1 MIKKETSTRA
11 FDALGL
17 ALALASLPNSFANA
31 QQGGA
36 FPTFPQGS
44 APVTISTTG
53 TVGSISVVLPG
64 AVGRL
69 TSICGFVITS
79 GGTTTAIVGAATVTG
94 VVSGTMS
101 FEYVAVSSGQGLLG
115 VAFPQCI
122 PAASASATI
131 SVTSPAGGTGTV
143 GAVTAWGYQQ

>member
-1 MIKKETSTRA
+1 MIKTR
-11 FDALGL
+11 DTLSI
-17 ALALASLPNSFANA
+17 ALAMAAWPGSFCNA
-31 QQGGA
+31 QPNGA
-36 FPTFPQGS
+36 YPTFPQGS

-53 TVGSISVVLPG
+53 TVGAISVVLPG
-64 AVGRL
+64 AVNRL
-69 TSICGFVITS
+69 TSLCGFVITS
-79 GGTTTAIVGAATVTG
+79 GGTTTAVVGVATVTG

-115 VAFPQCI
+115 VAFPQCL
-122 PAASASATI
+122 PAATASAGI